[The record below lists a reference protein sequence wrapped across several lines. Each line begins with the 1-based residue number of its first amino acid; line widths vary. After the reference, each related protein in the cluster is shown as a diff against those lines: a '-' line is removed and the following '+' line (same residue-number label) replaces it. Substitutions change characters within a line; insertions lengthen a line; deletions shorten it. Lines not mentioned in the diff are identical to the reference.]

1 MIKTIFNVIMIKP
14 INIIIVEQRESFKM
28 FLYLSYNIKILTN
41 IFYKYISNHVST
53 YDLAIMSEWL
63 RR

>member
-1 MIKTIFNVIMIKP
+1 MIKTTFNVIMIKP

-41 IFYKYISNHVST
+41 IF
-53 YDLAIMSEWL
+53 L
-63 RR
+63 